1 MLEKTTI
8 ARPYAEAVFE
18 QAQSENALKSW
29 SELLAALKAIVSDP
43 QLRGLLQNPRVS
55 SDQLV
60 EIITGVVG
68 EGLSKTQA
76 NFVQLVTEAER
87 LQFVPEM
94 AQLFEQRRLDV
105 EGLANVE
112 VVSAYPLEEAQ
123 RERVVEIM
131 GRRLSRKIELSER
144 TDEGLIGGVII
155 RRGDSVI
162 DASIRGQLNELRNEL
177 A

>member
-1 MLEKTTI
+1 MYEKTTI

-18 QAQSENALKSW
+18 QAQEENALKSW
-29 SELLAALKAIVSDP
+29 SELLAALSAVVSDP
-43 QLRGLLQNPRVS
+43 QMHRLLQNPRVS

-60 EIITGVVG
+60 EIVHGVIG
-68 EGLSKTQA
+68 EGLSKTQS
-76 NFVQLVTEAER
+76 NFVRLLAEAER

-94 AQLFEQRRLDV
+94 GELYEQRRQDV

-112 VVSAYPLEEAQ
+112 VISAYPLEDAQ
-123 RERVVEIM
+123 RNHIAEIM
-131 GRRLSRKIELSER
+131 ARRLSRRIELSER
-144 TDEGLIGGVII
+144 TDETLIGGAII